1 MELGLR
7 NKSVIVTG
15 GSKGIGRSIAH
26 RFAEEGARI
35 AICARGMETLEDTK
49 RELVEKGADAF
60 AYPCDVSSPDALY
73 QFLEKAHEQMGSV
86 DILVN
91 NASGFGLKD
100 DEKGW
105 LAGFDVDMMAAVRAT
120 RKVVPW
126 MKERGG
132 GAIVNISSVSG
143 LEGGWT
149 TPYSAAKAAL
159 VSLSKN
165 LSMSLAPFRIRVN
178 TVAPGSIEYP
188 GGAWEQIKQTRNEY
202 YVKVRDTIPLGRM
215 GTPDEVA
222 DVVVYLASERASW
235 VTGTCLCVDG
245 GQYKAN
251 V

>member
-1 MELGLR
+1 MDLGLR
-7 NKSVIVTG
+7 NKGVVVTG
-15 GSKGIGRSIAH
+15 GSKGIGRSIVH
-26 RFAEEGARI
+26 RFAEEGAKI
-35 AICARGMETLEDTK
+35 AICARGVEALEGTK
-49 RELVEKGADAF
+49 RELADKGADIYACS
-60 AYPCDVSSPDALY
+60 CDVGSADALY
-73 QFLEKAHEQMGSV
+73 RFLETAHEKMGAV

-100 DEKGW
+100 DENGW
-105 LAGFDVDMMAAVRAT
+105 LAGFNVDMMAAVRAAW
-120 RKVVPW
+120 KVVPW
-126 MKERGG
+126 MKQGGG

-165 LSMSLAPFRIRVN
+165 LSITLAPLKIRVN

-188 GGAWEQIKQTRNEY
+188 GGAWEQIRQTQRDY
-202 YVKVRDTIPLGRM
+202 YDKVRDTIPLGRM
-215 GTPDEVA
+215 GTPEEIA
-222 DVVVYLASERASW
+222 DVVAYLASERASW
-235 VTGTCLCVDG
+235 VNGVCLCVDG

>member
-1 MELGLR
+1 MDLGLH
-7 NKSVIVTG
+7 NKCVVVTG
-15 GSKGIGRSIAH
+15 GSKGIGKCIVN

-35 AICARGMETLEDTK
+35 ATCARGVEALEETK
-49 RELVEKGADAF
+49 RELAGKGADVF
-60 AYPCDVSSPDALY
+60 ACPCDVSSADALY
-73 QFLEKAHEQMGSV
+73 QFLETAQEKMGAI

-91 NASGFGLKD
+91 NASGFGLED

-105 LAGFDVDMMAAVRAT
+105 RAGFNVDMMAAVRAVW
-120 RKVVPW
+120 KVTPW

-165 LSMSLAPFRIRVN
+165 LSISLAPLRIRVN

-188 GGAWEQIKQTRNEY
+188 GGAWEQIKQTRPEY
-202 YVKVRDTIPLGRM
+202 YEKVRDTIPLGRM
-215 GTPDEVA
+215 GTPQEVA

-235 VTGTCLCVDG
+235 VNGVCLCVDG

-251 V
+251 I

>member
-1 MELGLR
+1 MDLGLH
-7 NKSVIVTG
+7 NKCVVVTG
-15 GSKGIGRSIAH
+15 GSKGIGKCIVH
-26 RFAEEGARI
+26 RFAVEGAKI
-35 AICARGMETLEDTK
+35 ATCARGIEALEETK
-49 RELVEKGADAF
+49 RELVAKGADIL
-60 AYPCDVSSPDALY
+60 AYPCDVSSADALY
-73 QFLEKAHEQMGSV
+73 RFLEAAYEKMGGV

-100 DEKGW
+100 DENGW
-105 LAGFDVDMMAAVRAT
+105 LAGFNVDMMAAVRGAW
-120 RKVVPW
+120 KVAPW
-126 MKERGG
+126 MKQRGG

-165 LSMSLAPFRIRVN
+165 LSMTLAPSGIRVN

-188 GGAWEQIKQTRNEY
+188 GGAWEHIKYNQREY
-202 YVKVRDTIPLGRM
+202 YDQVRNTIPLGRM
-215 GTPDEVA
+215 GTPEEVA

-235 VTGTCLCVDG
+235 VNGVCLCVDG